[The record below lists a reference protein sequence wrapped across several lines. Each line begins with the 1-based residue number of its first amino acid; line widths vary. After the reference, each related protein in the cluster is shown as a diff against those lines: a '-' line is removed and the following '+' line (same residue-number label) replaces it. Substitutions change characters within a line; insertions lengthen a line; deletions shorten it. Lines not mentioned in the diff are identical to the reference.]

1 MNAHRAWTA
10 LALCALASAG
20 CAESP
25 AQGFEDFYG
34 ALVDGDARVL
44 ERLDAASRQQVQ
56 EAARARGVDAARAL
70 AGDGVRSTL
79 RSLRER
85 ERTSTTATL
94 EVEDALGNTETV
106 AMVLEEGR
114 WRVTLAK
121 GASDLPAPTT
131 AAPTAAAPP

>member
-1 MNAHRAWTA
+1 MSARRAWTA
-10 LALCALASAG
+10 LAWFALVSAG

-44 ERLDAASRQQVQ
+44 ERLDAASRQQVE

-94 EVEDALGNTETV
+94 EVEDALGNKEMV

-114 WRVTLAK
+114 WRVALAK
-121 GASDLPAPTT
+121 PAADLPAP
-131 AAPTAAAPP
+131 PAAAPAGAPPP